1 MFTLMP
7 RILVSPYVPPRPAIE
22 STFLHM
28 RDVIGGKVIAESVA
42 LIHREP
48 QLAGLRIYRNP
59 SSGVANAVGIHAQL
73 AVCRIAH
80 QYVGTIFLLPSSIG
94 IIHVRGRTD
103 RDKHF
108 LSILGEG
115 HGARPM
121 SAWRG

>member
-1 MFTLMP
+1 MFTLMS
-7 RILVSPYVPPRPAIE
+7 RVLVSPHVPPRPAIE

-28 RDVIGGKVIAESVA
+28 SDVIGDKVIAESIA
-42 LIHREP
+42 LIHRAP

-73 AVCRIAH
+73 AGPRIAH
-80 QYVGTIFLLPSSIG
+80 QYVGTIFLLRSSIG
-94 IIHVRGRTD
+94 IIHVRCRTD

-115 HGARPM
+115 HGTRPVP
-121 SAWRG
+121 AWRG